1 MMEQSLESY
10 LEKYFKYT
18 SFREGQAEIIQHVLK
33 KEDVLAVLPTGSGKS
48 ICYQLPAMM
57 GEDHVVVISP
67 LLSLMTDQVKQLKAT
82 GFKKVAAINSM
93 LSWNEKK
100 QILDHIE
107 NFKLIYLSPEMLQS
121 KIIFNN
127 LYSLSITFIVIY
139 YSL

>member
-93 LSWNEKK
+93 L
-100 QILDHIE
+100 
-107 NFKLIYLSPEMLQS
+107 FLIPR
-121 KIIFNN
+121 KHTINRCDWF
-127 LYSLSITFIVIY
+127 
-139 YSL
+139 